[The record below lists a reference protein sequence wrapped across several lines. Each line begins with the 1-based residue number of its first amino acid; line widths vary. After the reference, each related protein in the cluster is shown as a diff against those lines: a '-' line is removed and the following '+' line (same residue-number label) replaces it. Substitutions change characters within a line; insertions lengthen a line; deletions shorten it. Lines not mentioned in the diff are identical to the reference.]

1 MKKKISAAFKA
12 LTVAA
17 RALTAAAIFLL
28 DASPLPRVAHAQP
41 SRTDARGASA
51 PVADLASF
59 VNPFV
64 GTGNSPLPDY
74 LGGNASGNTF
84 PGATLPF
91 GMVQF
96 SPDTEKGF
104 GPNDRGSYV
113 YDDTAIRGFSLTHL
127 SGPGCPIFGDAPVMP
142 FAGQLTTSPAK
153 DPAAYV

>member
-1 MKKKISAAFKA
+1 MKMNKKH
-12 LTVAA
+12 
-17 RALTAAAIFLL
+17 RAVFLSVMLAAALF
-28 DASPLPRVAHAQP
+28 PVRPVEAQQ
-41 SRTDARGASA
+41 
-51 PVADLASF
+51 ADLASF

-96 SPDTEKGF
+96 SPDTERGF

-113 YDDTAIRGFSLTHL
+113 YDDTRIRGFSLTHL
-127 SGPGCPIFGDAPVMP
+127 SGPGCPIFGDVPLMP
-142 FAGQLTTSPAK
+142 FPGTLKASPPS
-153 DPAAYV
+153 D

>member
-1 MKKKISAAFKA
+1 MKMNKKH
-12 LTVAA
+12 
-17 RALTAAAIFLL
+17 RAVFLSVMLAAALF
-28 DASPLPRVAHAQP
+28 PVRPVEAQQ
-41 SRTDARGASA
+41 
-51 PVADLASF
+51 ADLAAF

-104 GPNDRGSYV
+104 GRSEE
-113 YDDTAIRGFSLTHL
+113 H
-127 SGPGCPIFGDAPVMP
+127 
-142 FAGQLTTSPAK
+142 TSELQSRQYLVCRLLLEK
-153 DPAAYV
+153 KKTY

>member
-1 MKKKISAAFKA
+1 MMKNRISVAFMRNKISVAFKS
-12 LTVAA
+12 LSV
-17 RALTAAAIFLL
+17 AAIFLL
-28 DASPLPRVAHAQP
+28 NATLLPPVADAQP
-41 SRTDARGASA
+41 GRSGARGASA
-51 PVADLASF
+51 SVADLASF

-96 SPDTEKGF
+96 SPDTERGF

-113 YDDTAIRGFSLTHL
+113 YQDTAIRGFSLTHL
-127 SGPGCPIFGDAPVMP
+127 SGPGC
-142 FAGQLTTSPAK
+142 
-153 DPAAYV
+153 